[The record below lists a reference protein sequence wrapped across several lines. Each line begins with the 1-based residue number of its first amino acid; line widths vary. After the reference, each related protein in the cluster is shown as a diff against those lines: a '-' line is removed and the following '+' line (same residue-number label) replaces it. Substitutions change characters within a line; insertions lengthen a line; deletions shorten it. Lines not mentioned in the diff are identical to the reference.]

1 MWDTPTEEYGYR
13 RIPPSLI
20 CSPTLSL
27 TLLAPPANANDVLT
41 HNKYYSIQCLSI
53 LFMMHR
59 SRSHTE
65 DGWCE
70 SVEKTARRK
79 NEDVAESICIE
90 NSDTGIVCFYIQDT
104 FQIAKFP
111 WTTQNTQNEERNQ
124 RQHNNIIMPSST
136 LNQGLKEWDWIYE
149 RPGWEGFTVSS
160 TYSFVC
166 IINTLQWL

>member
-1 MWDTPTEEYGYR
+1 MGYPHR
-13 RIPPSLI
+13 GIWIPPSLI

-27 TLLAPPANANDVLT
+27 TPTRPACQRKWCT
-41 HNKYYSIQCLSI
+41 HPQQI
-53 LFMMHR
+53 LFHPMP
-59 SRSHTE
+59 SYLFFL
-65 DGWCE
+65 WCI
-70 SVEKTARRK
+70 VVDPTQKMVDVKVWRRQREGK
-79 NEDVAESICIE
+79 MRTWRKAVSIE